1 MTVCLSNLYTNVEIG
16 HILIVSFK
24 LKEKSLWSKIDF
36 SNDIDEINNIP
47 LSISIDEK
55 NNCIKLLSFVNGD
68 KKSEKCLKVKKNNKD
83 DNIKFYILTLDC
95 KFRIAL
101 NDEHLCSFD
110 YKCDLSCIKLIRVS
124 GDVDYVT
131 QIDHR
136 KIYPQPWPQNQED
149 FSTISFSSDL
159 PCRFS
164 ENTIIVLRMKLS
176 GAITGSFFIR
186 FNEMSS
192 KKQLLHFNPR
202 FDEKVIVVNS
212 MNDKLEWQ
220 TELRCLRFPFI
231 LNNSFQLA
239 IFMDSSFFQVA
250 MNGEHL
256 LAYPFKTIQ
265 STALRSSNSHSI
277 YDKLTGFK
285 IFAYNGLKINVSY
298 VDIFKIKKNDS
309 KFYEI
314 YSNMNFM

>member
-1 MTVCLSNLYTNVEIG
+1 MAVCLSSLYTNVEIG

-24 LKEKSLWSKIDF
+24 LKENSLWSKIDF

-47 LSISIDEK
+47 LSINIDEK
-55 NNCIKLLSFVNGD
+55 NCHIKFASFVNGY
-68 KKSEKCLKVKKNNKD
+68 KKIEECFKMKQIYKNNK
-83 DNIKFYILTLDC
+83 IKFYILTLDD

-101 NDEHLCSFD
+101 NDEHLCNIN
-110 YKCDLSCIKLIRVS
+110 YKCDLSYIKLIRIT

-149 FSTISFSSDL
+149 LSTVSFSSDL
-159 PCRFS
+159 PCKFS
-164 ENTIIVLRMKLS
+164 ENTIVVLRMTLS
-176 GAITGSFFIR
+176 GATTGSFFIR
-186 FNEMSS
+186 FNEMGS
-192 KKQLLHFNPR
+192 KKQLLHLNPR
-202 FDEKVIVVNS
+202 LDEKVIVVNS

-220 TELRCLRFPFI
+220 TELRCLRFPFV
-231 LNNSFQLA
+231 LKSSFQLA

-256 LAYPFKTIQ
+256 LKYPFKTGR
-265 STALRSSNSHSI
+265 STTLSSSNCKSI

-285 IFAYNGLKINVSY
+285 IFAQNGLKIHVSY
-298 VDIFKIKKNDS
+298 VDIFKLKENDS

-314 YSNMNFM
+314 YSNSNFM

>member
-24 LKEKSLWSKIDF
+24 LKEKCSSSKIDF
-36 SNDIDEINNIP
+36 SNDIDEISNIP
-47 LSISIDEK
+47 LSINIDE
-55 NNCIKLLSFVNGD
+55 NNKCIKFMSFVNGN
-68 KKSEKCLKVKKNNKD
+68 KKSEECLKVKKSCKD
-83 DNIKFYILTLDC
+83 SKIKFYILTLDS

-110 YKCDLSCIKLIRVS
+110 YKCDLSYIKLIRVS

-164 ENTIIVLRMKLS
+164 ENSIIVLRMILS
-176 GAITGSFFIR
+176 GATTGSFFIR
-186 FNEMSS
+186 FNEMGS

-212 MNDKLEWQ
+212 MNDKLE
-220 TELRCLRFPFI
+220 
-231 LNNSFQLA
+231 
-239 IFMDSSFFQVA
+239 
-250 MNGEHL
+250 
-256 LAYPFKTIQ
+256 
-265 STALRSSNSHSI
+265 
-277 YDKLTGFK
+277 
-285 IFAYNGLKINVSY
+285 
-298 VDIFKIKKNDS
+298 
-309 KFYEI
+309 
-314 YSNMNFM
+314 